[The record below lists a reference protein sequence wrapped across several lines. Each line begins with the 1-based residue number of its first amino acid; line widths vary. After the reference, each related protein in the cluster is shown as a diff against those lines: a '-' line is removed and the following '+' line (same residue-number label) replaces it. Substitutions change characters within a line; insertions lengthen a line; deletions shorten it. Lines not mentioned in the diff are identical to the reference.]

1 MKRAVTF
8 LLLLLLSSLAFAADP
23 FLLRDLPL
31 GSTLAHAQSVI
42 PSLARA
48 ESPPPLEAWRAAGP
62 VGEARDIRLIF
73 RQGKLISI
81 SYATAP
87 SSFAR
92 VRQALAN
99 VLGPFT
105 PPDDGHWAYE
115 ARRGAQRLQV
125 LKRDDGGA
133 WVAWMDTSQFSEDS
147 ANR

>member
-1 MKRAVTF
+1 MKRAATF
-8 LLLLLLSSLAFAADP
+8 LLLMLLAPLAFAADP

-31 GSTLAHAQSVI
+31 GSTVARAQSVV
-42 PSLARA
+42 PGLARA

-62 VGEARDIRLIF
+62 VGEARDIRLVF
-73 RQGKLISI
+73 REGKMISI

-87 SSFAR
+87 GSFAR

-99 VLGPFT
+99 MLGPFA